1 MWQELSKRKTGRGR
15 RAPISVGGYQ
25 CAKGTVLLDK
35 DERKCERE
43 EAFGVNIDASIS
55 GTE

>member
-1 MWQELSKRKTGRGR
+1 MWQELSKRKTGRG
-15 RAPISVGGYQ
+15 GGRQYLSGDINAQ
-25 CAKGTVLLDK
+25 KVLLDK